1 MHPFGR
7 EEASS
12 LEKLFVFFTQ
22 CLQRGEWALAQACV
36 PQLREWQSGGAGR
49 VQEILQAIVACPYQL
64 RWDTVGSPHRLAW
77 LWLQVLEKWFQEQIP
92 VFVKSELEFM
102 LLLEELQTEASEN
115 VLKEFYQA
123 FLHSHSP
130 NIIKGK
136 KREPRSAQLS
146 AEAVSC
152 LWDVLSEKPGLAQ
165 ALMGYLLAHDCDSDS
180 LHKLFIDFLQEAVC
194 GLRSGAGGRA
204 VEQVYSGLSVLH
216 CNPEQPARELRQL
229 CEALFES
236 SWGVAAPLREERV
249 LSCLLRPHD
258 HALVSLYSSVATE
271 RMKEKLLEH
280 KPHEQVSAELSEA
293 EKVILALFS
302 LCDRTSAW
310 KTIYFDCLSSGK
322 HFLEQVLELHCD
334 FVLKEFGDGLSTQ
347 VKILEW
353 CSENN
358 RNSIP
363 STDLLRHLH
372 SVDCHSALYILHSL
386 TTLPALDEERVI
398 QLLQGLPA
406 THSNEVT
413 GRNMRDLTI
422 TLEKQ
427 PLVTEEPGP
436 AGLAEASTLV
446 RRRNVVLFQG
456 FCAMKYAVYALCVNA
471 HKHSACKDCLGSL
484 TEEQPESREEPGKE
498 QCSSPGYPKLFKKY
512 MDKCHQ
518 HLQALPVAFRLELLE
533 NIYSLLFTSHSDFS
547 SEKAEESALE
557 EDDEGVEE
565 GEAGRN
571 SEVRSLNS
579 SLEHSDYPETGE
591 RGGGESSQ
599 PQRST
604 HLKDAA
610 SQTFSHLHLKHFANG
625 ASGFMAD
632 EAALEMFLKLL
643 KEHLDG
649 IDRDVLRE
657 GECAPDTEKELAECL
672 NCSISADAFNTR
684 LQRLSK
690 YISETQWRFQV
701 VTSNKTAE
709 GQISATRK
717 LHPVTLRRSSF
728 KRRRRAARSRADGA
742 LQLSVDSLNADLSAS
757 TSDGSASA
765 FPGQCD
771 PELRPLSVERNLL
784 IPMMLSPP
792 ESLLMSCI
800 LRGNF
805 MEARQVVLMFSLESS
820 PCYGEL
826 VFMERYQQVVEE
838 LGRVEQKIENQS
850 ADSSGRKG
858 SSGRSTLQAIGSAAA
873 AGMVFYSISDVA
885 DKLLSCPG
893 RPVPSLQEEFWVSS
907 VQREL
912 PGALGGVLEDL
923 SPAGMAAFDLAC
935 TQCQLWKT
943 CKQLLETAER
953 RLHSTLE
960 AKGQKVDSAVQPSEG
975 IRGFP
980 AVLQQISKI
989 LNHTPGGRGGARPE
1003 MNEEK
1008 LQSHFSC
1015 SVLEVLLTC
1024 YSALTE
1030 ESMATQLSI
1039 SHRLEHTLHT
1049 LSTAIDCTG
1058 QDCTL
1063 TLHTPCTHSPHTL
1076 HSHRLH
1082 RISSLLHKEELN
1094 LSIQQVIVSCSCES
1108 LPLWDT
1114 RKQGQNPS
1122 LLDSV
1127 GGFVQQ
1133 YTEQYLP
1140 NLETAFPTS
1149 TEGREDVTAA
1159 VSPPVSPGG
1168 STQFILTPSALG
1180 FLKSRSSLLATLACL
1195 TASKRVKTAKTGLSS
1210 WRDFRGKRE
1219 TPLDLEQITKEC
1231 DHLLQEF
1238 PVLERF
1244 LRAMS
1249 EPLEGSPEEPA
1260 GLVGALCGQPCS
1272 GLVLSGV
1279 HCSSTLGIAA
1289 GAFQQALVTGALS
1302 RALSILQQYGQ
1313 ESQGLSHMQDILL
1326 SCAAVEEV
1334 DGMKH
1339 LFLVKDADLRARLVL
1354 HCLEKWPLGACLEIL
1369 MYCILDLSSPS
1380 SWSDWQE
1387 VRRDSREDP
1396 ESVLDVILRAKEFGL
1411 CERWV
1416 ELHPVSPEC
1425 RMRLQR
1431 EHLLHL
1437 LETGD
1442 SEDAFQLLQSLS
1454 DPELCLLI
1462 SEQALDQRPG
1472 LTACHFLANYLTSHF
1487 HKSVAPTRQ
1496 HEIQAMRI
1504 GSELLLSLPEPAR
1517 QDYFQLSSSPLLMLE
1532 QLLMNMK
1539 VDWAAAAVLSLQQ
1552 LLLGQEAGFTAE
1564 DINELL
1570 SRYARKALEF
1580 PYAPRERTRADS
1592 VISLQDLL
1600 IQTPGQET
1608 FPPSLSTET
1617 TPSSTAVAGSP
1628 GSGCL
1633 DFSVILQLPEVPE
1646 RLRKLSLNEA
1656 ENEIERSEFY
1666 YEQFNRRHHC
1676 RRCGRLVCNTCST
1689 RKMMVQGCRE
1699 DPVRVCDQCYSFYN
1713 QDTQEEHEQA
1723 DVAGSPGSGC
1733 LDFSV
1738 ILQLPEV
1745 PERLR
1750 KLSLNEAENEIERS
1764 EFYYEQAPSAS
1775 LCIAILNLHSNSIV
1789 CGQQLIEHCRQLS
1802 RGLTNPEVDPRLL
1815 TDIMKQLLFSAK
1827 LMFVKAGRSQDLALC
1842 DSYISKVDVLKILV
1856 SANYKYVP
1864 SLDQILQPAAV
1875 SRLRNQLLEAEYYQL
1890 AVEVSTKSGLDPGGV
1905 WHAWGMACLKAG
1917 NLTAAREKFSRCLK
1931 PPFDPNQQ
1939 NHGPQLLQDIIQH
1952 LESTVKPSFSL
1963 HNDDILASL
1972 KQLEDALMEATL
1984 PDRPEGKIQQNSCYQ
1999 ECLYY
2004 LHTYGTNLAIISF
2017 YMRHDC
2023 VRDALIHLLNKAPS
2037 ASLCIAIL
2045 NLHSNSIVCGQ
2056 QLIEHC
2062 RQLSRGLTN
2071 PEVDPRLLT
2080 DIMKQLLFSAKL
2092 MFVKAGRSQ
2101 DLALCDSYI
2110 SKVDVLKILVSANYK
2125 YVPSLDQ
2132 ILQPAA
2138 VSRLRNQLLEA
2149 EYYQLA
2155 VEVSTKSGLDPG
2167 GVWHAWG
2174 MACLKAGN
2182 LTAAREKFSRCLKPP
2197 FDPNQQNHGP
2207 QLLQD
2212 IIQHLESTVKPSF
2225 SLHNDDI
2232 LASLKQLEDALME
2245 ATLPDRPE
2253 GKIQQNSCYQEC
2265 LYYLH
2270 TYGTNLAIISFYMR
2284 HDCVR
2289 DALIHLLNK
2298 ESPEDVFLDGIF
2310 VPSYESGK
2318 LHVLENLM
2326 ETIDSGL
2333 ESWSRYLIASCK
2345 HLQKRGFFN
2354 ILYDLQQFM
2363 KDHVRAAMTCIRFF
2377 THKAESYVDLGGKQK
2392 WLIKAKDHLK
2402 TYLQEQSSRSSG
2414 RRKSASSFRKKMSSS
2429 DVSRHIN
2436 TIELQIEV
2444 TRFLHRCESSGT
2456 SRSTASPP
2464 ANLFGNNSMKMDM
2477 ACKVMLGGKNIEEGF
2492 GIAFRIIQDFLL
2504 DAAAVYSR
2512 AVKRL
2517 VKHRQYLEI
2526 RQLLKC
2532 VSESGAA
2539 TKNDCDNIILSCIEA
2554 ADKVPSEV
2562 RAPSIP
2568 EQRFNCTLPGHLM
2581 RTHQRHWIQ
2590 HRPSLV
2596 MQDTEHRVQN
2606 AKHRTQNTE
2615 WARCLRKPCLIR
2627 FFSSKHTQERSN
2639 QA

>member
-22 CLQRGEWALAQACV
+22 CLLRGEWALAQACV
-36 PQLREWQSGGAGR
+36 PQLREWQGGGAGR

-64 RWDTVGSPHRLAW
+64 RWDTIGSPHRLAW

-115 VLKEFYQA
+115 VLKEFYQT

-130 NIIKGK
+130 NITKEK

-180 LHKLFIDFLQEAVC
+180 LHKLFIDFLQEVVC
-194 GLRSGAGGRA
+194 GLRSSAGGHA

-216 CNPEQPARELRQL
+216 CNPEQPAGELRQL

-236 SWGVAAPLREERV
+236 SWGEAAPLREERV
-249 LSCLLRPHD
+249 MSCLLRPHD

-271 RMKEKLLEH
+271 RTKEKLLEH

-302 LCDRTSAW
+302 HCDRTSAW

-406 THSNEVT
+406 THSN
-413 GRNMRDLTI
+413 
-422 TLEKQ
+422 
-427 PLVTEEPGP
+427 GP

-484 TEEQPESREEPGKE
+484 AEEQPESREEPGKE

-579 SLEHSDYPETGE
+579 SLEHSNYPETGQQGE
-591 RGGGESSQ
+591 GESSQ

-632 EAALEMFLKLL
+632 EAALEAFLKLL

-657 GECAPDTEKELAECL
+657 GERTPDTEKELAECL
-672 NCSISADAFNTR
+672 NCSISTDAFNTR

-709 GQISATRK
+709 GQISATKK

-728 KRRRRAARSRADGA
+728 KKRRRAARSRA
-742 LQLSVDSLNADLSAS
+742 
-757 TSDGSASA
+757 DGSASA

-771 PELRPLSVERNLL
+771 LELRPLSVERNLL

-792 ESLLMSCI
+792 ESLLISCI

-805 MEARQVVLMFSLESS
+805 MEARQ
-820 PCYGEL
+820 
-826 VFMERYQQVVEE
+826 
-838 LGRVEQKIENQS
+838 
-850 ADSSGRKG
+850 G
-858 SSGRSTLQAIGSAAA
+858 SSRNEFSVCIVCRQSLVPKKPVEWLTRCS
-873 AGMVFYSISDVA
+873 VFHT
-885 DKLLSCPG
+885 
-893 RPVPSLQEEFWVSS
+893 
-907 VQREL
+907 
-912 PGALGGVLEDL
+912 
-923 SPAGMAAFDLAC
+923 PA
-935 TQCQLWKT
+935 
-943 CKQLLETAER
+943 
-953 RLHSTLE
+953 
-960 AKGQKVDSAVQPSEG
+960 GQKVDSAVQPPEG

-1003 MNEEK
+1003 VNEEK

-1024 YSALTE
+1024 YPALTE
-1030 ESMATQLSI
+1030 ERMATQLSI

-1049 LSTAIDCTG
+1049 ISTAIDCTELRG
-1058 QDCTL
+1058 GSLFASLVEQSSLKSQEREVHPVRSQMKALLRTMDQHIQTQGSSGRARPDYIRSGFDYINTL
-1063 TLHTPCTHSPHTL
+1063 AAVLVRSLNPELDPVSEVKLGNSLLVLQQTPTQLLSHLLFERQVSPD
-1076 HSHRLH
+1076 

-1127 GGFVQQ
+1127 GWFVQQ
-1133 YTEQYLP
+1133 YAEQYLP

-1149 TEGREDVTAA
+1149 TESREDVTAA
-1159 VSPPVSPGG
+1159 VSPPVSPGS

-1195 TASKRVKTAKTGLSS
+1195 TASKGVKTAKTGLSS

-1260 GLVGALCGQPCS
+1260 GVVGALCGQPCS

-1302 RALSILQQYGQ
+1302 RALSILRQYGQ
-1313 ESQGLSHMQDILL
+1313 EGHGLSHMQDILL

-1369 MYCILDLSSPS
+1369 MYCVSDSETAEELKENLLLKKQELQIYQQILDLSSPS

-1570 SRYARKALEF
+1570 SRYARKALDF

-1608 FPPSLSTET
+1608 FPPLLSTET
-1617 TPSSTAVAGSP
+1617 TPSSTAGSSP
-1628 GSGCL
+1628 L
-1633 DFSVILQLPEVPE
+1633 HTPKAPPE
-1646 RLRKLSLNEA
+1646 RAPCRQKLEFTPPERPPGKKNWIPDQQQDVCMVCRK
-1656 ENEIERSEFY
+1656 ERFTM
-1666 YEQFNRRHHC
+1666 FNRRHHC

-1689 RKMMVQGCRE
+1689 RKMVVQGCRE

-1713 QDTQEEHEQA
+1713 QD
-1723 DVAGSPGSGC
+1723 PGSGC

-1764 EFYYEQAPSAS
+1764 EFYYEQAPSSS
-1775 LCIAILNLHSNSIV
+1775 LCIAILNLHGNSIV

-1952 LESTVKPSFSL
+1952 LESTVKLSFSL
-1963 HNDDILASL
+1963 VSTFYTICYTGWLGHGLHSHVPEAQSHGSF
-1972 KQLEDALMEATL
+1972 KTQLE
-1984 PDRPEGKIQQNSCYQ
+1984 K
-1999 ECLYY
+1999 
-2004 LHTYGTNLAIISF
+2004 
-2017 YMRHDC
+2017 
-2023 VRDALIHLLNKAPS
+2023 
-2037 ASLCIAIL
+2037 
-2045 NLHSNSIVCGQ
+2045 HSEI
-2056 QLIEHC
+2056 
-2062 RQLSRGLTN
+2062 
-2071 PEVDPRLLT
+2071 
-2080 DIMKQLLFSAKL
+2080 
-2092 MFVKAGRSQ
+2092 
-2101 DLALCDSYI
+2101 
-2110 SKVDVLKILVSANYK
+2110 
-2125 YVPSLDQ
+2125 
-2132 ILQPAA
+2132 
-2138 VSRLRNQLLEA
+2138 NQLL
-2149 EYYQLA
+2149 
-2155 VEVSTKSGLDPG
+2155 
-2167 GVWHAWG
+2167 
-2174 MACLKAGN
+2174 
-2182 LTAAREKFSRCLKPP
+2182 
-2197 FDPNQQNHGP
+2197 
-2207 QLLQD
+2207 
-2212 IIQHLESTVKPSF
+2212 
-2225 SLHNDDI
+2225 
-2232 LASLKQLEDALME
+2232 
-2245 ATLPDRPE
+2245 
-2253 GKIQQNSCYQEC
+2253 
-2265 LYYLH
+2265 
-2270 TYGTNLAIISFYMR
+2270 GT
-2284 HDCVR
+2284 
-2289 DALIHLLNK
+2289 
-2298 ESPEDVFLDGIF
+2298 G
-2310 VPSYESGK
+2310 
-2318 LHVLENLM
+2318 
-2326 ETIDSGL
+2326 
-2333 ESWSRYLIASCK
+2333 
-2345 HLQKRGFFN
+2345 
-2354 ILYDLQQFM
+2354 
-2363 KDHVRAAMTCIRFF
+2363 
-2377 THKAESYVDLGGKQK
+2377 
-2392 WLIKAKDHLK
+2392 
-2402 TYLQEQSSRSSG
+2402 
-2414 RRKSASSFRKKMSSS
+2414 
-2429 DVSRHIN
+2429 
-2436 TIELQIEV
+2436 
-2444 TRFLHRCESSGT
+2444 
-2456 SRSTASPP
+2456 
-2464 ANLFGNNSMKMDM
+2464 
-2477 ACKVMLGGKNIEEGF
+2477 
-2492 GIAFRIIQDFLL
+2492 
-2504 DAAAVYSR
+2504 
-2512 AVKRL
+2512 
-2517 VKHRQYLEI
+2517 
-2526 RQLLKC
+2526 
-2532 VSESGAA
+2532 
-2539 TKNDCDNIILSCIEA
+2539 
-2554 ADKVPSEV
+2554 
-2562 RAPSIP
+2562 
-2568 EQRFNCTLPGHLM
+2568 
-2581 RTHQRHWIQ
+2581 
-2590 HRPSLV
+2590 
-2596 MQDTEHRVQN
+2596 
-2606 AKHRTQNTE
+2606 
-2615 WARCLRKPCLIR
+2615 
-2627 FFSSKHTQERSN
+2627 
-2639 QA
+2639 

>member
-1 MHPFGR
+1 
-7 EEASS
+7 
-12 LEKLFVFFTQ
+12 
-22 CLQRGEWALAQACV
+22 
-36 PQLREWQSGGAGR
+36 
-49 VQEILQAIVACPYQL
+49 
-64 RWDTVGSPHRLAW
+64 
-77 LWLQVLEKWFQEQIP
+77 
-92 VFVKSELEFM
+92 
-102 LLLEELQTEASEN
+102 
-115 VLKEFYQA
+115 
-123 FLHSHSP
+123 
-130 NIIKGK
+130 
-136 KREPRSAQLS
+136 
-146 AEAVSC
+146 
-152 LWDVLSEKPGLAQ
+152 
-165 ALMGYLLAHDCDSDS
+165 
-180 LHKLFIDFLQEAVC
+180 
-194 GLRSGAGGRA
+194 
-204 VEQVYSGLSVLH
+204 
-216 CNPEQPARELRQL
+216 
-229 CEALFES
+229 
-236 SWGVAAPLREERV
+236 
-249 LSCLLRPHD
+249 
-258 HALVSLYSSVATE
+258 
-271 RMKEKLLEH
+271 
-280 KPHEQVSAELSEA
+280 
-293 EKVILALFS
+293 
-302 LCDRTSAW
+302 
-310 KTIYFDCLSSGK
+310 
-322 HFLEQVLELHCD
+322 
-334 FVLKEFGDGLSTQ
+334 
-347 VKILEW
+347 
-353 CSENN
+353 
-358 RNSIP
+358 
-363 STDLLRHLH
+363 
-372 SVDCHSALYILHSL
+372 
-386 TTLPALDEERVI
+386 
-398 QLLQGLPA
+398 
-406 THSNEVT
+406 
-413 GRNMRDLTI
+413 
-422 TLEKQ
+422 
-427 PLVTEEPGP
+427 
-436 AGLAEASTLV
+436 
-446 RRRNVVLFQG
+446 
-456 FCAMKYAVYALCVNA
+456 MKYAVYALCVNA
-471 HKHSACKDCLGSL
+471 HKHSPCKDCLGSL
-484 TEEQPESREEPGKE
+484 AEEQPESREEPGNN
-498 QCSSPGYPKLFKKY
+498 QCSSPGYSELFKKY
-512 MDKCHQ
+512 MDKCH
-518 HLQALPVAFRLELLE
+518 HYLQAVPVAFRLELLE

-557 EDDEGVEE
+557 EGDEGE
-565 GEAGRN
+565 GEGGAGRN

-579 SLEHSDYPETGE
+579 SLEHSDYPETGQQG
-591 RGGGESSQ
+591 RGESSQ

-604 HLKDAA
+604 HLKDTV
-610 SQTFSHLHLKHFANG
+610 SQTFSHLHLKHFANRAG
-625 ASGFMAD
+625 GFMVD
-632 EAALEMFLKLL
+632 EAALEAFLKLL
-643 KEHLDG
+643 KQHLDG
-649 IDRDVLRE
+649 IDKDVLWE
-657 GECAPDTEKELAECL
+657 SEHAPDTEKELAECL

-728 KRRRRAARSRADGA
+728 KGRRRATRSRADGA

-765 FPGQCD
+765 FPGQFE
-771 PELRPLSVERNLL
+771 PELRPLSLERNLL

-792 ESLLMSCI
+792 ESLLISCI
-800 LRGNF
+800 LRGNL

-838 LGRVEQKIENQS
+838 LACVEQKIENQS
-850 ADSSGRKG
+850 TDSSGRKG

-885 DKLLSCPG
+885 DKLLSYPG
-893 RPVPSLQEEFWVSS
+893 QPVPSLQDEFWVSS

-912 PGALGGVLEDL
+912 PGALRGVLEDL

-953 RLHSTLE
+953 RLHTTLE
-960 AKGQKVDSAVQPSEG
+960 AKGQKVDSTVQPPEG

-989 LNHTPGGRGGARPE
+989 LNHTPRGRGQARPE
-1003 MNEEK
+1003 VNEEK

-1015 SVLEVLLTC
+1015 SVVEVLLTC
-1024 YSALTE
+1024 YPTLTE

-1049 LSTAIDCTG
+1049 LATAIDCTELKGGSLFASLVEQASLKPQERDVHPVRSQMKQLLRTVDQHIQTQGSSG
-1058 QDCTL
+1058 QARPDYIRSGFDYINTL
-1063 TLHTPCTHSPHTL
+1063 AAVLVRSLSPELDPVSEVKLGNPLLVLLQTPAQLLSHLLFERQVSPD
-1076 HSHRLH
+1076 

-1108 LPLWDT
+1108 LPLWDM
-1114 RKQGQNPS
+1114 RKQGQSPS

-1133 YTEQYLP
+1133 YAEQYLP

-1195 TASKRVKTAKTGLSS
+1195 TASKGVKAAKTGLSS

-1244 LRAMS
+1244 LRTMS

-1260 GLVGALCGQPCS
+1260 GLVGALCGQPYS

-1279 HCSSTLGIAA
+1279 HCRSTLGIAA
-1289 GAFQQALVTGALS
+1289 GAFQQALVSGALS
-1302 RALSILQQYGQ
+1302 RALSILEQYGQ
-1313 ESQGLSHMQDILL
+1313 EGQGLSHMQDVLL
-1326 SCAAVEEV
+1326 SCAAVEEA
-1334 DGMKH
+1334 DGMRH

-1369 MYCILDLSSPS
+1369 MYCVSDSETAEELKENLLLKKQELQIYQQILDLSSPS
-1380 SWSDWQE
+1380 RWSDWQE

-1396 ESVLDVILRAKEFGL
+1396 ESVLDVILSAKEFGL

-1425 RMRLQR
+1425 LMRLQR

-1454 DPELCLLI
+1454 DPEQCLLI

-1504 GSELLLSLPEPAR
+1504 GSELLLLLPEPTR

-1539 VDWAAAAVLSLQQ
+1539 VDWAATAVLSLQQ
-1552 LLLGQEAGFTAE
+1552 LLLGQEAGFTVE

-1570 SRYARKALEF
+1570 SRYARKALDF

-1600 IQTPGQET
+1600 SQTPGQET
-1608 FPPSLSTET
+1608 FPPSPSAET
-1617 TPSSTAVAGSP
+1617 PPSSTAGSSPLHTPKALPERAPCRQKLEFTPPERPPEKKNWIPDQQQDMCMVCRKERFTMFNRRHHCRRCGRLVCNTCSTRKMVVQGCRGDPVRVCDQCYSFFNQDTQEENEQAEVAGSP

-1633 DFSVILQLPEVPE
+1633 GFSAILQLPEVPE

-1666 YEQFNRRHHC
+1666 YE
-1676 RRCGRLVCNTCST
+1676 
-1689 RKMMVQGCRE
+1689 E
-1699 DPVRVCDQCYSFYN
+1699 
-1713 QDTQEEHEQA
+1713 
-1723 DVAGSPGSGC
+1723 
-1733 LDFSV
+1733 
-1738 ILQLPEV
+1738 
-1745 PERLR
+1745 
-1750 KLSLNEAENEIERS
+1750 
-1764 EFYYEQAPSAS
+1764 APSAS

-1789 CGQQLIEHCRQLS
+1789 CGQQLIEHCHQLS

-1864 SLDQILQPAAV
+1864 SLNQILQPAAV

-1931 PPFDPNQQ
+1931 APFDPNQQ
-1939 NHGPQLLQDIIQH
+1939 NHGSQLLQDIIQH

-1963 HNDDILASL
+1963 QNDDILASL
-1972 KQLEDALMEATL
+1972 KQLEDALVEATP

-2004 LHTYGTNLAIISF
+2004 LHA
-2017 YMRHDC
+2017 
-2023 VRDALIHLLNKAPS
+2023 
-2037 ASLCIAIL
+2037 
-2045 NLHSNSIVCGQ
+2045 
-2056 QLIEHC
+2056 
-2062 RQLSRGLTN
+2062 
-2071 PEVDPRLLT
+2071 
-2080 DIMKQLLFSAKL
+2080 
-2092 MFVKAGRSQ
+2092 
-2101 DLALCDSYI
+2101 
-2110 SKVDVLKILVSANYK
+2110 
-2125 YVPSLDQ
+2125 
-2132 ILQPAA
+2132 
-2138 VSRLRNQLLEA
+2138 
-2149 EYYQLA
+2149 
-2155 VEVSTKSGLDPG
+2155 
-2167 GVWHAWG
+2167 
-2174 MACLKAGN
+2174 
-2182 LTAAREKFSRCLKPP
+2182 
-2197 FDPNQQNHGP
+2197 
-2207 QLLQD
+2207 
-2212 IIQHLESTVKPSF
+2212 
-2225 SLHNDDI
+2225 
-2232 LASLKQLEDALME
+2232 
-2245 ATLPDRPE
+2245 
-2253 GKIQQNSCYQEC
+2253 
-2265 LYYLH
+2265 
-2270 TYGTNLAIISFYMR
+2270 YGTNLAIISFYMR

-2298 ESPEDVFLDGIF
+2298 ESPEDVFLEGIF

-2402 TYLQEQSSRSSG
+2402 TYLQEHSSRTFG

-2456 SRSTASPP
+2456 SHSTAPPP
-2464 ANLFGNNSMKMDM
+2464 ANLFGNSSMKMDV
-2477 ACKVMLGGKNIEEGF
+2477 ACKVMLGGQNIEEGF
-2492 GIAFRIIQDFLL
+2492 GIAFRIIQDFQLE
-2504 DAAAVYSR
+2504 AAAVYSR
-2512 AVKRL
+2512 AVKWL
-2517 VKHRQYLEI
+2517 VKHRQYREI

-2554 ADKVPSEV
+2554 ADKVPSEAKELDSLILEMKSTDNKIKAYLLCSKLRSAYLIAV
-2562 RAPSIP
+2562 KLELPRASQLVQEVLRAA
-2568 EQRFNCTLPGHLM
+2568 EQAADL
-2581 RTHQRHWIQ
+2581 I
-2590 HRPSLV
+2590 
-2596 MQDTEHRVQN
+2596 MQDICTQWLSEHQGR
-2606 AKHRTQNTE
+2606 
-2615 WARCLRKPCLIR
+2615 
-2627 FFSSKHTQERSN
+2627 SSTTPRQGAATRR
-2639 QA
+2639 

>member
-36 PQLREWQSGGAGR
+36 PQLREWQAGGVGR

-115 VLKEFYQA
+115 VLKELYQA

-130 NIIKGK
+130 NITKEK

-216 CNPEQPARELRQL
+216 CNPEQPAGELRQL

-236 SWGVAAPLREERV
+236 SWGEAAPLREERV

-271 RMKEKLLEH
+271 RTKEKLLEH

-302 LCDRTSAW
+302 HCDRTSAW

-322 HFLEQVLELHCD
+322 HFLEQVLVTALSLMKREDVSSLHSLLNQEFRPLSRLLLLLGWTHCQSLESAKTFLHTLHENRELHCD

-406 THSNEVT
+406 THSN
-413 GRNMRDLTI
+413 
-422 TLEKQ
+422 
-427 PLVTEEPGP
+427 GP

-484 TEEQPESREEPGKE
+484 AEEQPESREEPGKE
-498 QCSSPGYPKLFKKY
+498 QCSSPGYPELFKKY

-565 GEAGRN
+565 GEVGRN

-579 SLEHSDYPETGE
+579 SLEHSDYPETGQQ
-591 RGGGESSQ
+591 GKGESSQ
-599 PQRST
+599 PQRIT

-632 EAALEMFLKLL
+632 EVTLEAFLKLL

-657 GECAPDTEKELAECL
+657 GERAPDTEKELAECL

-709 GQISATRK
+709 GQISATKK

-742 LQLSVDSLNADLSAS
+742 LQLSMDSLNADLSAS

-792 ESLLMSCI
+792 ESLLISCI

-805 MEARQVVLMFSLESS
+805 MEARQVVLMFNLESS

-838 LGRVEQKIENQS
+838 LARVEQKIENQS

-858 SSGRSTLQAIGSAAA
+858 SSSRSTLQAIGSAAA

-912 PGALGGVLEDL
+912 PGALEGVLEDL

-960 AKGQKVDSAVQPSEG
+960 AKGQKVDSAVQPPEG

-1003 MNEEK
+1003 VNEEK

-1024 YSALTE
+1024 YPALTE

-1049 LSTAIDCTG
+1049 LSTAIDCTELRG
-1058 QDCTL
+1058 GSLFASLVEQASLKPQEREVHPVRSQMKALLRTMDQHIQTQGSSGRARPDYIRSGFDYINTL
-1063 TLHTPCTHSPHTL
+1063 AAVLVRSLSPELDPVSEVKLGNPLLVLQQTPAQLLSHLLFERQVSPD
-1076 HSHRLH
+1076 

-1133 YTEQYLP
+1133 YAEQYLP

-1168 STQFILTPSALG
+1168 STQFILTPSALS
-1180 FLKSRSSLLATLACL
+1180 FLKSHSSLLATLACL
-1195 TASKRVKTAKTGLSS
+1195 TASKGVKTAKTGLSS

-1289 GAFQQALVTGALS
+1289 GAFQEALVTGALS

-1313 ESQGLSHMQDILL
+1313 EGQGLSHMQDVLL

-1369 MYCILDLSSPS
+1369 MYCVSDSETAEELKENLLLKKQELQIYQQVLDLSSPS

-1396 ESVLDVILRAKEFGL
+1396 ESVLDVILRAKGFGL

-1504 GSELLLSLPEPAR
+1504 GSELLLTLPEPAR

-1539 VDWAAAAVLSLQQ
+1539 VDWAAVAVLSLQQ

-1570 SRYARKALEF
+1570 SRYARKALDF

-1608 FPPSLSTET
+1608 FSPSLSTET
-1617 TPSSTAVAGSP
+1617 TPSSTAGSSP
-1628 GSGCL
+1628 L
-1633 DFSVILQLPEVPE
+1633 HTPKAPPE
-1646 RLRKLSLNEA
+1646 RAPCRQKLEFTPPERPPEKKNWIPDQQQDVCMVCRK
-1656 ENEIERSEFY
+1656 ERFTM
-1666 YEQFNRRHHC
+1666 FNRRHHC

-1689 RKMMVQGCRE
+1689 RKMVVQGCRE

-1931 PPFDPNQQ
+1931 
-1939 NHGPQLLQDIIQH
+1939 
-1952 LESTVKPSFSL
+1952 
-1963 HNDDILASL
+1963 A
-1972 KQLEDALMEATL
+1972 
-1984 PDRPEGKIQQNSCYQ
+1984 
-1999 ECLYY
+1999 
-2004 LHTYGTNLAIISF
+2004 
-2017 YMRHDC
+2017 
-2023 VRDALIHLLNKAPS
+2023 
-2037 ASLCIAIL
+2037 
-2045 NLHSNSIVCGQ
+2045 
-2056 QLIEHC
+2056 
-2062 RQLSRGLTN
+2062 
-2071 PEVDPRLLT
+2071 
-2080 DIMKQLLFSAKL
+2080 
-2092 MFVKAGRSQ
+2092 
-2101 DLALCDSYI
+2101 
-2110 SKVDVLKILVSANYK
+2110 
-2125 YVPSLDQ
+2125 
-2132 ILQPAA
+2132 
-2138 VSRLRNQLLEA
+2138 
-2149 EYYQLA
+2149 
-2155 VEVSTKSGLDPG
+2155 
-2167 GVWHAWG
+2167 
-2174 MACLKAGN
+2174 
-2182 LTAAREKFSRCLKPP
+2182 P

-2464 ANLFGNNSMKMDM
+2464 ANLFGNNSMKMDV

-2492 GIAFRIIQDFLL
+2492 GIAFRIIQPLFLQSSPSVCCSQDFLL

-2517 VKHRQYLEI
+2517 VKHRQYREI

-2554 ADKVPSEV
+2554 ADKVPSEAKELDSLILEMKSTDNKIKAYLLCSKLRSAYLIAV
-2562 RAPSIP
+2562 KLELPRASQLVQEVLGAA
-2568 EQRFNCTLPGHLM
+2568 EQAGDL
-2581 RTHQRHWIQ
+2581 I
-2590 HRPSLV
+2590 
-2596 MQDTEHRVQN
+2596 MQDICTQWLSEHQGR
-2606 AKHRTQNTE
+2606 
-2615 WARCLRKPCLIR
+2615 
-2627 FFSSKHTQERSN
+2627 SSTAPRQGAATRR
-2639 QA
+2639 